1 MQEYNLGIDIRVIP
15 FVKLDSRTIGSISH
29 LPKMLIRTAD
39 GKYHLSDIPLVSRE
53 TGIRWQLYYIYDALT
68 PEEQDRLKD
77 YVVTIT
83 IDGSMSSVVKIPD
96 GKGKKRQKR
105 RKKDI
110 K

>member
-39 GKYHLSDIPLVSRE
+39 GKYYLSDIPLVSRE
-53 TGIRWQLYYIYDALT
+53 TGIRWQLYYIYDELT
-68 PEEQDRLKD
+68 PEEQERLKD

-96 GKGKKRQKR
+96 GKDKKRQKR